1 MCTRSK
7 HSRVFTVKAQGPEEV
22 GKQSGKGMAC
32 AKALGQGAGSL
43 PGAESQPGWR

>member
-1 MCTRSK
+1 M
-7 HSRVFTVKAQGPEEV
+7 FTVKPRGVEEV
-22 GKQSGKGMAC
+22 GKQSGKGVAC